1 MKPRARRAAPPVT
14 IDVESPSPP
23 PAPVMH
29 VRPSPPPPVAPPVV
43 SASGVVVPLP
53 PEAARALERYAEIG
67 AELHTLGRAMLA
79 AAASFVGALEGARA
93 AVEHDARAVTRR
105 RRRRAR

>member
-1 MKPRARRAAPPVT
+1 MARPRRPSSPSPT
-14 IDVESPSPP
+14 IVVDSPSPP

-29 VRPSPPPPVAPPVV
+29 VRAPVAPASV

-53 PEAARALERYAEIG
+53 PEAARVLERYAEIG

-79 AAASFVGALEGARA
+79 AASSFVGALEGARA
-93 AVEHDARAVTRR
+93 VVEHDARAVTRR
-105 RRRRAR
+105 RRRRPR